1 MSDKFSSLL
10 SKLRKQYPLLSDLI
24 DNVDI
29 IDRREQGM
37 DRTGRKLEWQEAYDD
52 RYDKHVM
59 EIFDPTLK
67 GSELDQA
74 VLGELLHSAHK
85 YVPEYNQMR
94 EQLKSQLSNSDVNN
108 LIGLY
113 EQSGDNRSFD
123 KWFDH
128 SGLDAFIRGHAVSQ
142 WPDSKYTDS
151 QKKLIDK
158 MMGVLQGKT
167 DMDKSFNPAG
177 TWDQSPED
185 EAAGIERAKQGGGQ
199 TLEVPAYQ
207 SNAPETSLRPR
218 LRPEDPEM
226 SSTTGMM
233 GTDAQGNL
241 MEYGIEPDVM
251 MANMGNDGTQ
261 SVLIND
267 PELEMLR
274 SMLPP
279 PPDQKPSLDYIAP
292 EDETLG
298 SFRNMDIKT
307 LYPVAYR
314 DTSGNDVGSAGPM
327 ATSGLHYI
335 DTRGNGDRSMSGDE
349 TPTHL
354 QKLQDT
360 TESFVS
366 SQMFVSAMDQMR
378 SQLDREAQKNLRG
391 SMFGEQGD
399 DGLFHLFV
407 GDDDTGYTEMTY
419 GKGEEGMRDAKLDAR
434 KALNYASQ
442 MLDSDMDG
450 GFMGR
455 VAMAHTYRGYED
467 SDLERMQADLA
478 REARETVA
486 RDGSMGNP
494 NVGANIA
501 AILEQSE
508 KVGDEQKRR
517 GGKKETRGFDYSA
530 RVLSR
535 EMSEKAK
542 GSM

>member
-1 MSDKFSSLL
+1 MSDLKLSPQEKRIVEYHNNSMKTGRVGRDSQGRPMTVYSTGILIERGPNKGKFVSVPAWVPSVNPD
-10 SKLRKQYPLLSDLI
+10 RPLTEGEAFDHWESQINEGKWPFYESGPALNARSQEI
-24 DNVDI
+24 HTI
-29 IDRREQGM
+29 M
-37 DRTGRKLEWQEAYDD
+37 DRDA
-52 RYDKHVM
+52 
-59 EIFDPTLK
+59 K
-67 GSELDQA
+67 GI
-74 VLGELLHSAHK
+74 
-85 YVPEYNQMR
+85 N
-94 EQLKSQLSNSDVNN
+94 
-108 LIGLY
+108 
-113 EQSGDNRSFD
+113 
-123 KWFDH
+123 
-128 SGLDAFIRGHAVSQ
+128 
-142 WPDSKYTDS
+142 
-151 QKKLIDK
+151 
-158 MMGVLQGKT
+158 
-167 DMDKSFNPAG
+167 FNPAG

-185 EAAGIERAKQGGGQ
+185 EAAGIDRAKQGGGQ

-251 MANMGNDGTQ
+251 MANMGNDGRQ

-279 PPDQKPSLDYIAP
+279 PPDPKPSLDYVDP
-292 EDETLG
+292 SDEAAVH
-298 SFRNMDIKT
+298 FRNMDTRT
-307 LYPVAYR
+307 LFPRVYR
-314 DTSGNDVGSAGPM
+314 EGTDTDVGSAGPM

-378 SQLDREAQKNLRG
+378 SQLDREAQQNLRG

-442 MLDSDMDG
+442 MLDYNMDG

-535 EMSEKAK
+535 EMSEKAR

>member
-1 MSDKFSSLL
+1 MSDLKLSPQEKRIVEYHNNSMKTGRVGRDSQGRPMTVYSTGILIERGPHKGKFVSVPAWVPSVNPD
-10 SKLRKQYPLLSDLI
+10 RPLTEGEAFDHWESQINEGKWPFYESGPALNSRSQEI
-24 DNVDI
+24 HTI
-29 IDRREQGM
+29 M
-37 DRTGRKLEWQEAYDD
+37 DRDA
-52 RYDKHVM
+52 
-59 EIFDPTLK
+59 K
-67 GSELDQA
+67 GI
-74 VLGELLHSAHK
+74 
-85 YVPEYNQMR
+85 N
-94 EQLKSQLSNSDVNN
+94 
-108 LIGLY
+108 
-113 EQSGDNRSFD
+113 
-123 KWFDH
+123 
-128 SGLDAFIRGHAVSQ
+128 
-142 WPDSKYTDS
+142 
-151 QKKLIDK
+151 
-158 MMGVLQGKT
+158 
-167 DMDKSFNPAG
+167 FNPAG

-199 TLEVPAYQ
+199 TLEMPAYQ

-233 GTDAQGNL
+233 GLDAQGNL
-241 MEYGIEPDVM
+241 TEYGIEPDVM
-251 MANMGNDGTQ
+251 MANMQADGTQ

-279 PPDQKPSLDYIAP
+279 PPDPKPSLDYVAP

-298 SFRNMDIKT
+298 SFRNMDVKT
-307 LYPVAYR
+307 LYPAVYR

-335 DTRGNGDRSMSGDE
+335 DTRGNSETSMSGDG

-360 TESFVS
+360 QESFVS
-366 SQMFVSAMDQMR
+366 SQMFLAAMDQMR
-378 SQLDREAQKNLRG
+378 AQLPKEAVLRG

-419 GKGEEGMRDAKLDAR
+419 GKGEEGISGARLDAR
-434 KALNYASQ
+434 RALNYASQ
-442 MLDSDMDG
+442 MADYNMDG

-455 VAMAHTYRGYED
+455 VAMAHAYRGYED

-486 RDGSMGNP
+486 RDGLMGNP
-494 NVGANIA
+494 NVGVNIA

-508 KVGDEQKRR
+508 KIEDEQKRR
-517 GGKKETRGFDYSA
+517 GGKKETQGFDYSA

-535 EMSEKAK
+535 EISEKAK
-542 GSM
+542 GAWGGFVETAVPAINDFVSGATSVGMELDKYFGTEDMTAFPKINPSEKARGSM

>member
-1 MSDKFSSLL
+1 MTVYSTGI
-10 SKLRKQYPLLSDLI
+10 LI
-24 DNVDI
+24 DRGPNKGKFVSVPAWVPSVNP
-29 IDRREQGM
+29 DRPLTEGEAFDHWESQINEGKWPFYESGPALNARSQEIHTIM
-37 DRTGRKLEWQEAYDD
+37 DRDA
-52 RYDKHVM
+52 
-59 EIFDPTLK
+59 K
-67 GSELDQA
+67 GI
-74 VLGELLHSAHK
+74 
-85 YVPEYNQMR
+85 N
-94 EQLKSQLSNSDVNN
+94 
-108 LIGLY
+108 
-113 EQSGDNRSFD
+113 
-123 KWFDH
+123 
-128 SGLDAFIRGHAVSQ
+128 
-142 WPDSKYTDS
+142 
-151 QKKLIDK
+151 
-158 MMGVLQGKT
+158 
-167 DMDKSFNPAG
+167 FNPAG

-185 EAAGIERAKQGGGQ
+185 EAAGIERATQGGGQ
-199 TLEVPAYQ
+199 TLEMPAYQ
-207 SNAPETSLRPR
+207 GNAPETSLRPR

-251 MANMGNDGTQ
+251 MANMQADGTQ

-274 SMLPP
+274 SMMPP
-279 PPDQKPSLDYIAP
+279 APDPKPSLDYVAP

-307 LYPVAYR
+307 LYPAIYR

-335 DTRGNGDRSMSGDE
+335 DTRGNGDKSMSGDG

-354 QKLQDT
+354 QRLQDT
-360 TESFVS
+360 QESFVS
-366 SQMFVSAMDQMR
+366 SQMFLAAMDQMR
-378 SQLDREAQKNLRG
+378 AQLPKEAVLRG

-419 GKGEEGMRDAKLDAR
+419 GGGEDGISGARLDAR

-442 MLDSDMDG
+442 MADYDMDG

-486 RDGSMGNP
+486 RDGSMGTP
-494 NVGANIA
+494 NVGANLA

-508 KVGDEQKRR
+508 KIEDEQKRR
-517 GGKKETRGFDYSA
+517 GAKKETRGFDYSA

-535 EMSEKAK
+535 EISEKAK
-542 GSM
+542 SAWGGFVETAVPAIDGFVSGATSVGMGLDNYFGTEDMTAFPKINPSEKARGSM

>member
-1 MSDKFSSLL
+1 MSDLKL
-10 SKLRKQYPLLSDLI
+10 SPQEKRIVEYHNNSMKTGRVGRDSQGRPMTVYSTGILI
-24 DNVDI
+24 DRGPNKGKFVSVPAWVPSVNP
-29 IDRREQGM
+29 DRPLTEGEAFDHWESQINEGKWPFYESGPALNARSQEIHTIM
-37 DRTGRKLEWQEAYDD
+37 DRDA
-52 RYDKHVM
+52 
-59 EIFDPTLK
+59 K
-67 GSELDQA
+67 GI
-74 VLGELLHSAHK
+74 
-85 YVPEYNQMR
+85 N
-94 EQLKSQLSNSDVNN
+94 
-108 LIGLY
+108 
-113 EQSGDNRSFD
+113 
-123 KWFDH
+123 
-128 SGLDAFIRGHAVSQ
+128 
-142 WPDSKYTDS
+142 
-151 QKKLIDK
+151 
-158 MMGVLQGKT
+158 
-167 DMDKSFNPAG
+167 FNPAG

-185 EAAGIERAKQGGGQ
+185 EAAGIERATQGGGQ
-199 TLEVPAYQ
+199 TLEMPAYQ
-207 SNAPETSLRPR
+207 GNAPETSLRPR

-251 MANMGNDGTQ
+251 MANMQADGTQ

-274 SMLPP
+274 SMMPP
-279 PPDQKPSLDYIAP
+279 APDPKPSLDYVAP

-307 LYPVAYR
+307 LYPAIYR

-335 DTRGNGDRSMSGDE
+335 DTRGNGDKSMSGDG

-354 QKLQDT
+354 QRLQDT
-360 TESFVS
+360 QESFVS
-366 SQMFVSAMDQMR
+366 SQMFLAAMDQMR
-378 SQLDREAQKNLRG
+378 AQLPKEAVLRG

-419 GKGEEGMRDAKLDAR
+419 GGGEDGISGARLDAR

-442 MLDSDMDG
+442 MADYDMDG

-494 NVGANIA
+494 NVGANLA

-508 KVGDEQKRR
+508 KIEDEQKRR
-517 GGKKETRGFDYSA
+517 GAKKETRGFDYSA

-535 EMSEKAK
+535 EISEKAK
-542 GSM
+542 SAWGGFVETAVPAIDGFVSGATSVGMGLDNYFGTEDMTAFPKINPSEKARGSM